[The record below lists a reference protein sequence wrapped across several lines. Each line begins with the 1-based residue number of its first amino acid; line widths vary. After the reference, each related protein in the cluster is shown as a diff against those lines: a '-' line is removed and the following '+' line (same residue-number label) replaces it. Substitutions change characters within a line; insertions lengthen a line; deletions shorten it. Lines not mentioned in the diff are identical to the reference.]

1 MLKSYSKIQNVS
13 KNLLISKCR
22 NLQLRFYV
30 KLIFFLFFFSPNRP
44 VTQDEIGKL
53 LQTESGSSLSGL
65 LNLSDKIPSNI
76 DVLAQAQVD
85 PNNMQIGEFNFMP
98 KLSKTKKN
106 FTFLSNFIDL
116 LENISGQLSGMDI
129 SEKDSRRVTR
139 SRTKATENSCLE
151 TPEVSMEQS
160 KPSSGSKQ
168 VNKLNNLNK
177 L

>member
-1 MLKSYSKIQNVS
+1 M
-13 KNLLISKCR
+13 
-22 NLQLRFYV
+22 
-30 KLIFFLFFFSPNRP
+30 
-44 VTQDEIGKL
+44 TQDEIGKL

-85 PNNMQIGEFNFMP
+85 PNNMQIGKFNFMP
-98 KLSKTKKN
+98 KLSKTKEN
-106 FTFLSNFIDL
+106 VTFLSNFIDL

>member
-1 MLKSYSKIQNVS
+1 
-13 KNLLISKCR
+13 
-22 NLQLRFYV
+22 
-30 KLIFFLFFFSPNRP
+30 

-85 PNNMQIGEFNFMP
+85 PNNMQ
-98 KLSKTKKN
+98 
-106 FTFLSNFIDL
+106 IDL